1 MSIIHFLSCRDAEL
15 QHTGYVPITR
25 PLGLTTCKSGTP
37 IRHKGSH
44 LIPSDHPIV
53 PRMKSLKVYRTLP
66 GEIPSP
72 FQVKSSIY
80 FYKAAVPTLA
90 NCSAPRVICA
100 LKAAFTRRYKEGD
113 EPSPLK
119 EGVTT

>member
-1 MSIIHFLSCRDAEL
+1 
-15 QHTGYVPITR
+15 
-25 PLGLTTCKSGTP
+25 
-37 IRHKGSH
+37 
-44 LIPSDHPIV
+44 
-53 PRMKSLKVYRTLP
+53 MKSLEVYRTLP

-113 EPSPLK
+113 EPSRRSKKGLRRK
-119 EGVTT
+119 ESEVLSRMVFTNPMYAKRSNLR